1 MVLKRFERV
10 NFMIELKNKQFI
22 IDGNPTLIIS
32 GEIHY
37 YRLPVEEWEDRINKL
52 IDAGCNTV
60 STYVPWLCHE
70 EHEGDIDLEGK
81 TRPELNLVRFI
92 DLCQE
97 KGLYFFLRPGPFI
110 MAEMKNEGIPYW
122 VMEKYPD
129 TIPTTWD
136 GKVVTTKTLDYLNPN
151 FLNAVERWYEAIM
164 TVVRPRLYT
173 NGGNIIAIQ
182 LDNEIGML
190 SWVSNSPDLTP
201 TVLTDFHGW
210 LKDTYKEELLTRYPF
225 DIDNFVEFTQ
235 KVISPEESYAA
246 KLMKDLGYYNR
257 YRFKKY
263 VNILKGYAEKYGV
276 KDIPFVVNIHGT
288 SGGRGKTFPIG
299 ISQLYEAYAQSDII
313 PGSDIYFGNLEVTNF
328 HDLYL
333 INSFIDACSN
343 GEQPLASVEFNCGDG
358 NFGDDLGSRYDPSAS
373 DFKARMCIAQGNRFI
388 NYYLFSGGYN
398 YRFNE
403 TGRDGNDRIAI
414 TGERHGFAAPV
425 NPEGELSYTYPRL
438 KYCNT
443 VLKANSA
450 KLASMYEEYDNLS
463 FGFIPDYFMTESYY
477 PKSVISREIVHNV
490 TAHRA
495 GLAWDI
501 ISKLLLLMNYRFTS
515 INLQSQTIDIEK
527 TKVLVVPCARYMS
540 KDLQVKLVDYLN
552 TGGKL
557 LICGELPQYD
567 MENNPCTILADYL
580 GVTIIDTIYDQPHY
594 NLSVYPVGFAA
605 QFKEVRTYYAQ
616 MFDGS
621 NITPIFKVYGKDY
634 PCAFE
639 TMSQNG
645 KAIVYAC
652 NLPAN
657 LELMRL
663 TLKRLDMDANLY
675 NTNKY
680 HGIFMTTTKNNIGER
695 FLHLLNLDGF
705 TKEINIYENNK
716 PLFEGRTLTLKS
728 KEAVMLPLNVNYH
741 GLLIH
746 YAMAEVVDI
755 SENRIEFRHLQKDAV
770 IKIETDK
777 EILPSDDY
785 SINKQDNIYYITIN
799 NCPCCKER
807 VVIEYR

>member
-1 MVLKRFERV
+1 MLLKRFERV
-10 NFMIELKNKQFI
+10 NEMLELKNKQFI
-22 IDGNPTLIIS
+22 IDGKPFIILS

-52 IDAGCNTV
+52 IEAGCNTV

-70 EHEGDIDLEGK
+70 EAEGIIDLEGK

-92 DLCQE
+92 DLCKE

-151 FLNAVERWYEAIM
+151 FLRTTERWYEAIM
-164 TVVRPRLYT
+164 KIVSPRLYT

-201 TVLTDFHGW
+201 TVLTDFHAW
-210 LKDTYKEELLTRYPF
+210 LKDTYHDELYTRYPF
-225 DIDNFVEFTQ
+225 NIDNLEEFRQ

-263 VNILKGYAEKYGV
+263 VNILKGYAEKYGAKGV
-276 KDIPFVVNIHGT
+276 PFVVNIHGT

-299 ISQLYEAYAQSDII
+299 ISQLFEAYAQPDYI
-313 PGSDIYFGNLEVTNF
+313 PGSDIYFGDLEVSNF

-333 INSFIDACSN
+333 INSFMDACSN

-398 YRFNE
+398 YRFDVL
-403 TGRDGNDRIAI
+403 GRDGNDRIAI

-425 NPEGELSYTYPRL
+425 NPEGEISYTYPRM

-443 VLKANSA
+443 VLNANSI
-450 KLASMYEEYDNLS
+450 KLASMYEEYDNLA
-463 FGFIPDYFMTESYY
+463 FGFIPDYFMTESFY
-477 PKSVISREIVHNV
+477 PQSDVMKQIVNNL
-490 TAHRA
+490 TANRA

-501 ISKLLLLMNYRFTS
+501 ISKMLLLMNYRFTS
-515 INLQSQTIDIEK
+515 INLQNHDIDYNK
-527 TKVLVVPCARYMS
+527 TKVLVLPSARYMS
-540 KDLQVKLVDYLN
+540 ADIQIKLVDYLHK
-552 TGGKL
+552 GGNL

-567 MENNPCTILADYL
+567 MENNPCTILADNL
-580 GVTIIDTIYDQPHY
+580 GVTIIDTLYDKPHY
-594 NLSVYPVGFAA
+594 NLSAYPVGIATD
-605 QFKEVRTYYAQ
+605 FKEVRTYFAQ
-616 MFDGS
+616 IFKGN
-621 NITPIFKVYGKDY
+621 NITPIYRVYGNDNI
-634 PCAFE
+634 CAFE
-639 TMSQNG
+639 TNVKNG
-645 KAIVYAC
+645 KVIVYAC
-652 NLPAN
+652 NLHAN
-657 LELMRL
+657 FALMRL
-663 TLKRLDMDANLY
+663 TLERLGAKARLQH
-675 NTNKY
+675 TNKY
-680 HGIFMTTTKNNIGER
+680 HGIFMTTTKNALGER
-695 FLHLLNLDGF
+695 LLHLFNLDGF
-705 TKEINIYENNK
+705 TKEINIREDNQL
-716 PLFEGRTLTLKS
+716 LFEGHTLTLNS
-728 KEAVMLPLNVNYH
+728 KDAVMLPLNVNYN
-741 GLLIH
+741 GLFIH
-746 YAMAEVVDI
+746 YATAEVVKVTDN
-755 SENRIEFRHLQKDAV
+755 SIEFRPVQKDSV
-770 IKIETDK
+770 IKLETDK
-777 EILPSDDY
+777 EILPSKDFT
-785 SINKQDNIYYITIN
+785 IRKQGNIYYLTTT
-799 NCPCCKER
+799 NCPCCQAR
-807 VVIEYR
+807 VVVEYR